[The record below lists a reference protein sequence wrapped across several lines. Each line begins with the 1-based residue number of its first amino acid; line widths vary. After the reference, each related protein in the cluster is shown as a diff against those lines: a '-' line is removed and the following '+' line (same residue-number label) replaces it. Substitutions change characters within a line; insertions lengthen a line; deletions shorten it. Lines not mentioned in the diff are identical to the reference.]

1 MKEIG
6 EITQSVIDLLG
17 LGIPAN
23 TPIYIGEENIAH
35 IKSRHPYEFE
45 AFFPHLSEIL
55 SDPNYVGYNTKNG
68 SIDYVKLFCIS
79 GNYVQVSVR
88 VSGSGRYFARTLF
101 SLMTYKAE
109 RFIAQG
115 TLKRL

>member
-45 AFFPHLSEIL
+45 GI
-55 SDPNYVGYNTKNG
+55 
-68 SIDYVKLFCIS
+68 
-79 GNYVQVSVR
+79 
-88 VSGSGRYFARTLF
+88 F
-101 SLMTYKAE
+101 SSFK
-109 RFIAQG
+109 
-115 TLKRL
+115 